1 MKLCIHRGTHQ
12 IGGIAAEISTASTRI
27 LIDMGDEL
35 SLDPNF
41 VSASLNIPGVTDGHG
56 HCDAVL
62 FTQMSAAQKNLRNYM
77 RQNCVSDEKSLV
89 NKSAHTLL
97 TGVCALCEADS
108 PDSQMSGLFCVTPF
122 RTRGCPPCDACA
134 SIPAHFAA
142 ETVCWCRPF
151 PSQSLKIPYL

>member
-1 MKLCIHRGTHQ
+1 MTNDIFCVGL
-12 IGGIAAEISTASTRI
+12 TRT
-27 LIDMGDEL
+27 EL
-35 SLDPNF
+35 QTL
-41 VSASLNIPGVTDGHG
+41 G
-56 HCDAVL
+56 
-62 FTQMSAAQKNLRNYM
+62 
-77 RQNCVSDEKSLV
+77 
-89 NKSAHTLL
+89 AHTLL

-122 RTRGCPPCDACA
+122 RTRGCTPCDACA